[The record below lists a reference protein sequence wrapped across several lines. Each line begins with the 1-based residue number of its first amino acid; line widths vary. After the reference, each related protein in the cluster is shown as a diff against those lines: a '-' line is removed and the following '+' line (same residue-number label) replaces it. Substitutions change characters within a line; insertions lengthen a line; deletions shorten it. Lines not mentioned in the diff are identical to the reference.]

1 MAEQGMFK
9 TALRG
14 FRKEDVLSYIDG
26 IMAEHTVQ
34 EEALKEQVAEL
45 DRQLAE
51 ARVQQEAVKENEQ
64 LKAQV
69 AELSEQVE
77 ALKVQVAE
85 ITAQCEQVQGAASG
99 AEAREAELREQLEQS
114 HQAVSGL
121 WEEKA
126 QLERRLEQTDELTR
140 KLQAIGEDFCG
151 KVKELLPDTAAQ
163 PTVET
168 TKQMDRWLF

>member
-26 IMAEHTVQ
+26 IMAEHTV
-34 EEALKEQVAEL
+34 
-45 DRQLAE
+45 
-51 ARVQQEAVKENEQ
+51 Q

-168 TKQMDRWLF
+168 SKQMDRWLF